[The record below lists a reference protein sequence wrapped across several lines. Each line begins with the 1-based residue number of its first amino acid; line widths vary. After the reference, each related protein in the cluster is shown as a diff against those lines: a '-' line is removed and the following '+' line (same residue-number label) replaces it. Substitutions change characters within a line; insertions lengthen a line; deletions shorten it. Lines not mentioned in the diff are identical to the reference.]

1 MSPWRRG
8 GDVAGRGAWA
18 SRPRSAILTR
28 EAAAG
33 RGEALRGEAGCGGE
47 GVPTGAGRDGA
58 TRAPGAAA
66 RSRGA
71 LPRAPQHEDPGGH
84 RWGRGQHVW
93 GRLVAPGNREEKLWA
108 GAEGVQGSPID
119 PQFWGTPQ
127 ALETCCFS
135 RRELRCCLR
144 APISWILLEW
154 CGCCGC
160 WSFLLG
166 PGNLGSP
173 GISGVAESLPVVLS
187 RCTPGAGTCAGR
199 GGRVR
204 YRGPL
209 CSVLRYAV
217 RPVTFTAARAPHRV
231 SGLRDGLEQGVS
243 GEHGTRG
250 PSCTA
255 PPPSGSSLPRPH

>member
-71 LPRAPQHEDPGGH
+71 LPRAPQHEDPSGH

-93 GRLVAPGNREEKLWA
+93 GRLVAPGNREEKLWV
-108 GAEGVQGSPID
+108 GAEGVLGSPID
-119 PQFWGTPQ
+119 TQFLGTPKHSRPVASRGASWGAAWKPQFRG
-127 ALETCCFS
+127 
-135 RRELRCCLR
+135 
-144 APISWILLEW
+144 
-154 CGCCGC
+154 
-160 WSFLLG
+160 SFRNGVGAAGAVLSLPG

-173 GISGVAESLPVVLS
+173 GITGVAESPPCRSVTLHS
-187 RCTPGAGTCAGR
+187 
-199 GGRVR
+199 GGRDVCGAR
-204 YRGPL
+204 WGF
-209 CSVLRYAV
+209 CIGTRYARFCV
-217 RPVTFTAARAPHRV
+217 AR
-231 SGLRDGLEQGVS
+231 SG
-243 GEHGTRG
+243 
-250 PSCTA
+250 P
-255 PPPSGSSLPRPH
+255 